1 MSGSPWYTLPGSPS
15 LQVDLDSERLG
26 LPGMLPGVCES
37 AELEGITEWVS
48 LQVRREHTGV
58 VRREI

>member
-1 MSGSPWYTLPGSPS
+1 M
-15 LQVDLDSERLG
+15 QVDLYSERLG

-48 LQVRREHTGV
+48 LPENVLDSCG
-58 VRREI
+58 